1 MNQGDTKGKSIL
13 DRGDIKYKSSVLRKS
28 QEVRLAVWDGQRQG
42 EGDEAGSA
50 RARSQG
56 ACPSG

>member
-28 QEVRLAVWDGQRQG
+28 QEVRVAGPGLGVRGGLWIG
-42 EGDEAGSA
+42 EGS
-50 RARSQG
+50 
-56 ACPSG
+56 